1 MLQIVIAFGAASP
14 IVLEHRFVRTLRY
27 WVATLSRLTLA
38 FAGATLAY
46 FGVLLALT
54 QTYSL
59 HQPHSVM
66 LYGFGFTLA
75 TLAGVIAGALISPA
89 RLSRIVI
96 QGASTLAAA
105 FPAGLYLHFG
115 LAGDWSPLYLLYL
128 IGSIVGSCA
137 IGQLMSWSRAHPRLC
152 GV

>member
-14 IVLEHRFVRTLRY
+14 IVLEHRFVRALRY
-27 WVATLSRLTLA
+27 WIATLFRLTLA
-38 FAGATLAY
+38 FAAATLAY

-96 QGASTLAAA
+96 RGACALAAS
-105 FPAGLYLHFG
+105 FPAGLYFHFG

-128 IGSIVGSCA
+128 IGSLAGTSAIV
-137 IGQLMSWSRAHPRLC
+137 QLMSWSRTQLRLC
-152 GV
+152 GL